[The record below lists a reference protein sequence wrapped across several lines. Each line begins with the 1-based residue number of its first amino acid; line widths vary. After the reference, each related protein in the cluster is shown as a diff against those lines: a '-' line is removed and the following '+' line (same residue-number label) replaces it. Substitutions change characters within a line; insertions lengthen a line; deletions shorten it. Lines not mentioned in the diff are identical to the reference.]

1 MNGLGRLFDFS
12 CGVAPVDLVTAG
24 ATGKRVSLRQCQG
37 ITAVIYV
44 GAAASGVE
52 AEAFTLKEH
61 TLSSSGTS
69 QTFTGTAT
77 YYTKY
82 EATLDGDEVW
92 SAPAAPTAGVITIA
106 AADRD
111 KEGIIAVEI
120 DATALSD
127 GFRYVSIDAA
137 DPGSVSRL
145 GAILYVLRDL
155 DTPRK
160 PANLSVPLS

>member
-1 MNGLGRLFDFS
+1 MNGLGRLFDVS
-12 CGVAPVDLVTAG
+12 CGFSPVDLNTAG

-37 ITAVIYV
+37 VSIVLYV
-44 GAAASGVE
+44 GAAASGTE

-61 TLSSSGTS
+61 TLSAAGTS

-111 KEGIIAVEI
+111 KEGIIVVEI

-127 GFRYVSIDAA
+127 GFRYVSVDAA
-137 DPGSVSRL
+137 DPGAVSRL
-145 GAILYVLRDL
+145 GAALYLLRDL
-155 DTPRK
+155 DNPRK
-160 PANLSVPLS
+160 PANLSIPLS